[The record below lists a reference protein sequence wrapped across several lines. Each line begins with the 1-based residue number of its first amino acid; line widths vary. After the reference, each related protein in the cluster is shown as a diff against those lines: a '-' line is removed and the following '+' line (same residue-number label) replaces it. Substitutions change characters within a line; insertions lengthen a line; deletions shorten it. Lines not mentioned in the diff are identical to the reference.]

1 MSKFRFLV
9 FALLV
14 VAIAVPLAALAQ
26 EPGSGGPII
35 EGNFSGSANMSSMN
49 PIRCSGTDC
58 RRITD
63 LLFPYVVW
71 GSGDTQTFGRVGEPT
86 VVQSLAADWTVSED
100 GLTYTFTL
108 RDDAVW
114 SDGEPITSEDVKFS
128 FEAIASEQAE
138 AALYQGT
145 VNGSEAN
152 PNGIFEV
159 NIVDDYTVDF
169 VFQNASCAALDVIG
183 YPVIPAHAFGFD
195 GDFEAFDYSVL
206 VGNEFDTNPSVTS
219 GPFEFGSLTSGE
231 AIGLVANTDFVD
243 GTTVP
248 AGFIYRDVPDQTVLV
263 EQLLAGESNFADAPP
278 VNRREDIRNA
288 ENLQYFEYPGSA
300 WDYLGFNLADP
311 SNPQNGIDEAGNPI
325 DQGLHPLF
333 GDVTVR
339 RAIQHAI
346 NVPDIVEGAVAGEGT
361 QMASSSIPSSAYMDE
376 TLEPIGYDPAAA
388 AALLDEAGWVLN
400 ADGVRECQG
409 CSTAEDGTLFEFN
422 LMTNAGNT
430 RREAIGV
437 IVQDQLSELGI
448 TVNFEALDFNTVLDN
463 MYSQTYDA
471 YILGWRESWPA
482 NPDQTQIFTAS
493 NDNVENNGSNVN
505 SYYNA
510 ELEAVMQEAATVPG
524 CDFDQRKALYSRAQT
539 ILQQDQP
546 YVFLFVQN
554 GMYAAAADIEGF
566 DPRAN
571 HPLWNSGSWIVPSAE

>member
-14 VAIAVPLAALAQ
+14 VAVALPLTALAQ

-86 VVQSLAADWTVSED
+86 VVQSLATDWTVSED
-100 GLTYTFTL
+100 GLTYTVTL

-114 SDGEPITSEDVKFS
+114 SDGEPITAEDVKFS

-183 YPVIPAHAFGFD
+183 FPVIPAHAFGFD

-206 VGNEFDTNPSVTS
+206 VGHEFDTNPSITS
-219 GPFEFGSLTSGE
+219 GPFMFGSLTAGE
-231 AIGLVANTDFVD
+231 SIGLVANPDYIEG
-243 GTTVP
+243 GTIP
-248 AGFIYRDVPDQTVLV
+248 AGFIYRDAPDQTVLI
-263 EQLLAGESNFADAPP
+263 EQLLAGESNFIDNP
-278 VNRREDIRNA
+278 VVTRREDIRNA
-288 ENLQYFEYPGSA
+288 ENVQNFDYPGAS
-300 WDYLGFNLADP
+300 WTYIGFNLADP
-311 SNPQNGIDEAGNPI
+311 SNPQNGTEADGTPI
-325 DQGLHPLF
+325 DQGQHPMF
-333 GDVTVR
+333 GDVRVR
-339 RAIQHAI
+339 RALQMAI

-361 QMASSSIPSSAYMDE
+361 QMASSFIPSSPFLDE
-376 TLEPIGYDPAAA
+376 TLEPIAYDPEGA
-388 AALLDEAGWVLN
+388 AALLEEAGWVLN
-400 ADGVRECQG
+400 ADGLRECQG
-409 CSTAEDGTLFEFN
+409 CGTAEDGTLFEFS
-422 LMTNAGNT
+422 LITNAGNPV
-430 RREAIGV
+430 REAVGV
-437 IVQDQLSELGI
+437 ITQDLLGELGI

-482 NPDQTQIFTAS
+482 NPDQTQIFTGS

-505 SYYNA
+505 SYYNP
-510 ELEAVMQEAATVPG
+510 EFEAILREAATVPG
-524 CDFDQRKALYSRAQT
+524 CDFDQRKELYARSQA
-539 ILQQDQP
+539 ILQEDQP
-546 YVFLFVQN
+546 YVFLYVAN
-554 GMYAAAADIEGF
+554 GMYAASTDIEGF

-571 HPLWNSGSWIVPSAE
+571 APLWNVNAWVPSAE